1 MWWSLALAMLVAGCA
16 VVLWRLRFPEAVT
29 DNAEQLMAANRA
41 LYLEKIAQLQQQRDS
56 GELDQARY
64 GALEVEYQRQFLA
77 DAAVT
82 ERASSSGRGR
92 SLLWGCA
99 LLLPLVALS
108 IYHHIGAS
116 SELTLKRL
124 LEERAAIV
132 QEQGASQAA
141 YDATDRV
148 LSAMASLAEKQPDNP
163 LYPVLIARLK
173 TDQGQYAQ
181 AVPYYLKATVLLP
194 EDGALLAEYA
204 QVLFFAAGNTMTDQ
218 VRELAGHALQL
229 APMNQT
235 ALSLAGIA
243 SFQGEEYQRA
253 IDYWQRALALL
264 PEGTP
269 SRQPLETG
277 ITAARQR
284 LGSDHRAQ
292 EGADTQRSLV
302 IDVPAPEA
310 NLPGNTV
317 VFVYARAWQG
327 SPMPLAIRKL
337 QVADL
342 PARVVLT
349 EAMAMA
355 PQASLATANQV
366 EVVARISLAGT
377 PVPAAGDWQAS
388 VGPETVEKGVNEVT
402 LGAFSQIEQ

>member
-1 MWWSLALAMLVAGCA
+1 
-16 VVLWRLRFPEAVT
+16 
-29 DNAEQLMAANRA
+29 
-41 LYLEKIAQLQQQRDS
+41 
-56 GELDQARY
+56 
-64 GALEVEYQRQFLA
+64 
-77 DAAVT
+77 
-82 ERASSSGRGR
+82 
-92 SLLWGCA
+92 
-99 LLLPLVALS
+99 
-108 IYHHIGAS
+108 
-116 SELTLKRL
+116 
-124 LEERAAIV
+124 
-132 QEQGASQAA
+132 
-141 YDATDRV
+141 
-148 LSAMASLAEKQPDNP
+148 
-163 LYPVLIARLK
+163 
-173 TDQGQYAQ
+173 
-181 AVPYYLKATVLLP
+181 
-194 EDGALLAEYA
+194 
-204 QVLFFAAGNTMTDQ
+204 
-218 VRELAGHALQL
+218 
-229 APMNQT
+229 
-235 ALSLAGIA
+235 
-243 SFQGEEYQRA
+243 
-253 IDYWQRALALL
+253 

-342 PARVVLT
+342 PARVMLT